1 MNIRVISCC
10 EGGRGVAMKTLY
22 VVIILTLLSG
32 CTVMP
37 PTDPYKQPAEWEAPL
52 SPGSSTADRQI
63 KIPEEELTL
72 QLAIETALENNPEV
86 AARNWDVTAA
96 EARRDH
102 ASGARLPRLGVVG
115 QYNHHMDEQ
124 RLLSARRDGEPGI
137 FTRDVVSSDLVLS
150 VPIFTAGRLDNEVKA
165 AELLRQAASQRLARS
180 REELVFSVS
189 SVFYSILSQRY
200 VIESLLFSRKTLEE
214 HVKRIDALV
223 AAKKAAKVDRMRTDV
238 RLADIE
244 QKLVREK
251 NLLSVQQRILANLLG
266 LKGSDVEL
274 LPSGELEPQEKYP
287 VPNLDAAL
295 SSAWK
300 SRGDYKAARS
310 SLEAQA
316 KKVDS
321 ARSGHWPTVSVQGKY
336 GGRFAV
342 GSPTGG
348 GDEQVDAGQVGLMLE
363 VPLFEGGQVDANI
376 REQQAGLHAARE
388 RLRLLNL
395 QVRLEVESALL
406 DVQSFRE
413 RASAIRKSIVQA
425 KESLRIEQQKYNLGK
440 GTIVDVLEA
449 QAALLESE
457 TTYYRVLSE
466 YHTAIAQLRLAM
478 ASE

>member
-1 MNIRVISCC
+1 
-10 EGGRGVAMKTLY
+10 
-22 VVIILTLLSG
+22 
-32 CTVMP
+32 
-37 PTDPYKQPAEWEAPL
+37 
-52 SPGSSTADRQI
+52 
-63 KIPEEELTL
+63 
-72 QLAIETALENNPEV
+72 LAIETALDNNPEV
-86 AARNWDVTAA
+86 SARGWDVTAA

-102 ASGARLPRLGVVG
+102 ASGARLPRVGVVG
-115 QYNHHMDEQ
+115 QYNHHLNEQ

-180 REELVFSVS
+180 REELVFNVS
-189 SVFYSILSQRY
+189 SVFYSMLSQRY

-251 NLLSVQQRILANLLG
+251 NLLSIQQRILANLLG

-274 LPSGELEPQEKYP
+274 FPSGELELQEKYP
-287 VPNLDAAL
+287 VPSLEAAL
-295 SSAWK
+295 SRAWK

-321 ARSGHWPTVSVQGKY
+321 ARSGGWPTVSVQGKY

-342 GSPTGG
+342 GSTSGA
-348 GDEQVDAGQVGLMLE
+348 GDKQTDAGQVGLVME
-363 VPLFEGGQVDANI
+363 VPVFDGGRVDANI
-376 REQQAGLHAARE
+376 REQQANLNAAQE

-395 QVRLEVESALL
+395 HVRLEVESALL
-406 DVQSFRE
+406 DVQSSRE
-413 RASAIRKSIVQA
+413 RASAIRKSITQA
-425 KESLRIEQQKYNLGK
+425 KESLRIEQQKYNLGR

-457 TTYYRVLSE
+457 TTYYRVLGE
-466 YHTAIAQLRLAM
+466 YHTAIAHLKLAM
-478 ASE
+478 GSE